1 MSSVLSVSPISL
13 SAAQGIL
20 VRRITTW
27 LLGISG
33 GEMRAMKNTHALVI
47 CLIAFASPSLA
58 ETDPVSYEEFLAEND
73 ISFTSS
79 EILEEYRSFRCE
91 ENDELRGYIRIPTLT
106 LSSRWEKTAIV
117 KFNLRSKLTSLS

>member
-1 MSSVLSVSPISL
+1 MSSVLSVSPIFL

-20 VRRITTW
+20 VRRIITW

-33 GEMRAMKNTHALVI
+33 GEMRAMKHIHALFI

-73 ISFTSS
+73 ISFTAS

-91 ENDELRGYIRIPTLT
+91 ENDELRGYIPNTDLT
-106 LSSRWEKTAIV
+106 LSS
-117 KFNLRSKLTSLS
+117 